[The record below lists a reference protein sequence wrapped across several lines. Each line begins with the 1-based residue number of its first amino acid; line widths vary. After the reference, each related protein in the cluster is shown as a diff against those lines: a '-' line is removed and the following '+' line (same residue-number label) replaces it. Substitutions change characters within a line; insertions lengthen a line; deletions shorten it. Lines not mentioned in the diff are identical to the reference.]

1 MTFTVD
7 FVIRFPSLNLT
18 LPVNTLHHQE
28 CIGRSRRDLMIK
40 IHVTCDALSNLT
52 SFHLSPI
59 KPYYLENSNVLL
71 EAILDQIKA
80 F

>member
-7 FVIRFPSLNLT
+7 FVIRFPSLNLA
-18 LPVNTLHHQE
+18 LPMNALHHQE
-28 CIGRSRRDLMIK
+28 CGRSRGDLMTK
-40 IHVTCDALSNLT
+40 IHVTCDALSNST

-59 KPYYLENSNVLL
+59 KPHHQEDFNVLL
-71 EAILDQIKA
+71 EAILNQIKA